1 MYKSSSRHRTHLS
14 GKASVLSASPSKR
27 HCLGAVSENHTDK
40 SFVNCQ
46 DIMVQEERQA
56 ADKGPHKPSVLN
68 AMEESTT
75 WSL

>member
-1 MYKSSSRHRTHLS
+1 
-14 GKASVLSASPSKR
+14 
-27 HCLGAVSENHTDK
+27 
-40 SFVNCQ
+40 
-46 DIMVQEERQA
+46 MVQEERQA